1 MKQEEI
7 LVKLVEGKDG
17 QKWANDAYVWSLDGK
32 GTSSLMALLLA
43 HSLTRD
49 I

>member
-17 QKWANDAYVWSLDGK
+17 QKWATNAYGWSLDGT
-32 GTSSLMALLLA
+32 GMFHPSCLIIP
-43 HSLTRD
+43 R
-49 I
+49 

>member
-17 QKWANDAYVWSLDGK
+17 QKWANNAYGWSLDGK
-32 GTSSLMALLLA
+32 GTSLLMDLLLV
-43 HSLTRD
+43 HNLRRNM
-49 I
+49 